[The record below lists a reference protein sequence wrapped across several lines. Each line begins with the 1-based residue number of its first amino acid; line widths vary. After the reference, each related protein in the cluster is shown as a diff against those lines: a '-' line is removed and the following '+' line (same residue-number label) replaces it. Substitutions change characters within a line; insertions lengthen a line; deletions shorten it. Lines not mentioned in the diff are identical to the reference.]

1 MSNTTRWVSP
11 AYTFPKYDYYGKVL
25 SKKHQASDRRPK
37 NKSNSF
43 SKYLKNCLYNL
54 REKVYK
60 LKEKEELSL

>member
-1 MSNTTRWVSP
+1 MSNTIRSVNP

-25 SKKHQASDRRPK
+25 SKKHQARDRRPK
-37 NKSNSF
+37 NKSHSF
-43 SKYLKNCLYNL
+43 SKHYKNSLHNL